1 MVIKNTALSLMLAH
15 VFWVHCSGQS
25 DYSKIPPKEQKY
37 MEHVENLLQGRAKLS
52 LERAV
57 NGIIENNKHV
67 CWTSTFIKYSWPEY
81 SHTVQFIDRTKKGA
95 DRKQKRD
102 ANWSVGLKNGIPS
115 VLVNA
120 QDPQVYGDYTLYFAR
135 PTCFVM
141 GNETAQAP
149 SNGNVSSEVYADR
162 ATCQLWFR
170 KRVDWEDKEECMA
183 AFFRECNTINGVYYK
198 YRRGVCN
205 SVNSNDK

>member
-57 NGIIENNKHV
+57 NGIIENNKHI

-81 SHTVQFIDRTKKGA
+81 THTVQFIDRTKKEPIA
-95 DRKQKRD
+95 SKKRRQ
-102 ANWSVGLKNGIPS
+102 
-115 VLVNA
+115 LV
-120 QDPQVYGDYTLYFAR
+120 
-135 PTCFVM
+135 
-141 GNETAQAP
+141 
-149 SNGNVSSEVYADR
+149 
-162 ATCQLWFR
+162 
-170 KRVDWEDKEECMA
+170 
-183 AFFRECNTINGVYYK
+183 
-198 YRRGVCN
+198 RGVEERYSICFGEC
-205 SVNSNDK
+205 SRSASLR

>member
-57 NGIIENNKHV
+57 NGIIENNKHI

-81 SHTVQFIDRTKKGA
+81 THTVQFIDRTKKGA

-120 QDPQVYGDYTLYFAR
+120 QDTQVYGDYTLYFAR

-183 AFFRECNTINGVYYK
+183 AFFRECNTINGVYYR

>member
-57 NGIIENNKHV
+57 NGIIENNKHI

-81 SHTVQFIDRTKKGA
+81 THTVQFIDRTKKGA

-120 QDPQVYGDYTLYFAR
+120 Q
-135 PTCFVM
+135 
-141 GNETAQAP
+141 AQAP

-183 AFFRECNTINGVYYK
+183 AFFRECNTINGVYYR